1 MISRCKFCK
10 NGFFNTFFPLSLLSH
25 TFYFENRPNPLSK
38 IKENAFNLVRTFC
51 RSIAKTSTVT
61 PIFYFMILIRT
72 VLPFGERKIGTNLCS
87 VLLNCTDWAIRCR
100 IARVQFNSTLERKV
114 KTRALKSIF
123 LVRKWINN
131 TLKSN
136 FVRYHMHHWKNLS
149 FLSSF
154 ALRVVFVKGSK
165 IAAFVSIVMSKR
177 ARWPPLFI
185 TFLSS
190 SWLVTSVY
198 QVSSTIYVRFFYWGV
213 TLSAQPLI
221 WHSHANKTHF
231 HEKCYRFESEG
242 FWNSEVAYFFCSQK
256 FA

>member
-1 MISRCKFCK
+1 M
-10 NGFFNTFFPLSLLSH
+10 
-25 TFYFENRPNPLSK
+25 
-38 IKENAFNLVRTFC
+38 RTFC
-51 RSIAKTSTVT
+51 SSTAKTNSVT

-72 VLPFGERKIGTNLCS
+72 VLPFGEKKNWHKSMFSFLAI
-87 VLLNCTDWAIRCR
+87 LLNCTDWAITCR

-114 KTRALKSIF
+114 KTRALKGIF

-136 FVRYHMHHWKNLS
+136 SVRYHMHHWKNLS

-154 ALRVVFVKGSK
+154 GLRAFFVKGSK
-165 IAAFVSIVMSKR
+165 IAVFVSIVTWKR

-198 QVSSTIYVRFFYWGV
+198 QVSSTIYVRFF
-213 TLSAQPLI
+213 T
-221 WHSHANKTHF
+221 
-231 HEKCYRFESEG
+231 RESP
-242 FWNSEVAYFFCSQK
+242 
-256 FA
+256 